1 MQPIR
6 EGGHRADFTRA
17 PCPRRRFSDF
27 RYVDGPLLA
36 KCFAV
41 IFADRF
47 GRRRAMSGLPHR
59 DATAA
64 PELAGRAGAGRAR
77 VAPLDGN
84 GRGGLPQLDE
94 IDPWMVDDDW
104 TNCLL
109 VSVRSPIERSH
120 FVVVGDNL
128 ISEASLLLA
137 GAPVALCP
145 RDTLAGVL
153 LSLLPQVLSA
163 RRCLIAEGV
172 ARYQGAAIL
181 YRSAL
186 LPLSENG
193 VVIDHALGAANHRAL
208 RPDEAPV
215 PPTRLIWAPPAN

>member
-1 MQPIR
+1 
-6 EGGHRADFTRA
+6 
-17 PCPRRRFSDF
+17 
-27 RYVDGPLLA
+27 
-36 KCFAV
+36 
-41 IFADRF
+41 
-47 GRRRAMSGLPHR
+47 MSGLPHR
-59 DATAA
+59 DATQAEQPQSLQDERGLVERVLHHWTEMAA
-64 PELAGRAGAGRAR
+64 
-77 VAPLDGN
+77 
-84 GRGGLPQLDE
+84 GGWGFPQLNE

-109 VSVRSPIERSH
+109 VAVRSPIERSH

-128 ISEASLLLA
+128 ISEASRLLA

-208 RPDEAPV
+208 RPDEALV
-215 PPTRLIWAPPAN
+215 PPTRLIWAHPAN